1 MKDTPQSTRLVIA
14 TIAVLVGLFLILAV
28 PFIVQTSLE
37 RVLNKL
43 QSAMVER
50 PELESGIAL
59 FSLFYPLWR
68 ALAFVAG
75 ITLLSISPSIYKGK
89 DWTYPLAL
97 SAFAIPSVGGM
108 FMFLPYISFVGGFPL
123 PMVVSWAGL
132 LGYWSTLLLHR
143 SDRMQKV
150 VNFLVFTLIGM
161 LTTHAFVIGI
171 AAQRMLITRPGKPLF
186 NGIQWWVLTLSGEV
200 NWIGVLMLLV
210 SIPLLAMRK
219 RSGWWLAFIASLS
232 ILLID
237 APTQILRTRT
247 LDYLYGSLLSVALIV
262 FLSIPAFKKRLITD
276 EIGS

>member
-1 MKDTPQSTRLVIA
+1 MKDTPKSTRLVIA
-14 TIAVLVGLFLILAV
+14 IIAILVGLFLIFAV

-37 RVLNKL
+37 RVLTKL
-43 QSAMVER
+43 QAAMVER

-59 FSLFYPLWR
+59 FSLFYPFWR

-75 ITLLSISPSIYKGK
+75 ITLLSISLSIYKGK
-89 DWTYPLAL
+89 EWTYPLAL
-97 SAFAIPSVGGM
+97 AAFAIPSVGGM

-132 LGYWSTLLLHR
+132 LGYWSTLLLRR

-150 VNFLVFTLIGM
+150 VNFLVFTFIGM

-186 NGIQWWVLTLSGEV
+186 DGIQWWVLTLSGEV
-200 NWIGVLMLLV
+200 NWIGVLMLLI

-219 RSGWWLAFIASLS
+219 RSGWWLAFIAALS

-247 LDYLYGSLLSVALIV
+247 LDYLYGSLLSIALIV
-262 FLSIPAFKKRLITD
+262 FLSIPAFKKRLIAD